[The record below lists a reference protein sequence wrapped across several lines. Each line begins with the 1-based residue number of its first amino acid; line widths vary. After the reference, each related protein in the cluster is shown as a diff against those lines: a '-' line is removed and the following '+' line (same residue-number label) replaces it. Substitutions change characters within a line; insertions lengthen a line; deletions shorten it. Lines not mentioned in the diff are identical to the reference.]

1 MEMTGEVTAAETRI
15 YYLFFL
21 PLHTGSQRMPSRS
34 LVGWEDGGGLAGASG
49 SGSAGL
55 QNPEGPG
62 LQGWSL
68 AAWYLLLGDRQGR
81 RWLRVGVGK
90 ACGWGV
96 LPRNGLHL
104 KCVFLEEPF
113 ATLKNWQGASLQ
125 PANFLGNQH
134 IIKHRN
140 QEACLT
146 GCPCLPPGFSLSHA
160 TSLPDLLLVQAPHS
174 FPASPR
180 PPAQP
185 HSGMNFGP

>member
-15 YYLFFL
+15 YYFFFL
-21 PLHTGSQRMPSRS
+21 PLHTGSQRI
-34 LVGWEDGGGLAGASG
+34 LAGALWGGKMGEGWRASG

-81 RWLRVGVGK
+81 RWLGVGVGK
-90 ACGWGV
+90 VCGWGV

-104 KCVFLEEPF
+104 KAVFLEEPF
-113 ATLKNWQGASLQ
+113 ATLKNWQGWSLR

-160 TSLPDLLLVQAPHS
+160 ASLPNLLLVQAPHS

-185 HSGMNFGP
+185 HWGMNFGP